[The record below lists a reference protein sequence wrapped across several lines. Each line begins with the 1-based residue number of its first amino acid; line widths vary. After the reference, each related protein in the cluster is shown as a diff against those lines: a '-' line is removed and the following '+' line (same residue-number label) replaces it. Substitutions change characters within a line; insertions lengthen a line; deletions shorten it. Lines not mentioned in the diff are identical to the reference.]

1 MDISLLKIALLA
13 YLISSLG
20 YTASLLVRR
29 VTIARVSTWTLTAA
43 FAFHTASLLLRWMT
57 TSRVPVIGMYE
68 TLSFSAWIMTAAYLA
83 FQVKT
88 KTRVLGAFVSPVVFL
103 LAAIAF
109 TRLEGVA
116 LIPQTLE
123 GGMVVAHV
131 ILSIAGEALFA
142 LASCAGLMYLIQD
155 GLLKKK
161 KSSRFIRF
169 LPPLKD
175 LDNINHL
182 CLLWGFPLLTFGV
195 VTGSLWART
204 AWGSPWQWD
213 PKLTWTLIAWVTY
226 AFLLHQRLA
235 IGWKGHKAA
244 VFSSFALIILLILF
258 AVEKMFFSTIHRF
271 FI

>member
-1 MDISLLKIALLA
+1 MDINLLKIALLA

-20 YTASLLVRR
+20 YIASLLVRK
-29 VTIARVSTWTLTAA
+29 VTIAKLSTWTLAAA
-43 FAFHTASLLLRWMT
+43 FAFHTISLLLRWVT

-68 TLSFSAWIMTAAYLA
+68 SLSFSAWIMTAAYLA

-103 LAAIAF
+103 LATAAF
-109 TRLEGVA
+109 TRLGGMA

-123 GGMVVAHV
+123 GGMVVTHV

-155 GLLKKK
+155 GLLKNK
-161 KSSRFIRF
+161 KSSRFVKF
-169 LPPLKD
+169 LPPLRD
-175 LDNINHL
+175 LDNINHV
-182 CLLWGFPLLTFGV
+182 CLLWGFPLLTSGV
-195 VTGSLWART
+195 IMGSLWAKT

-213 PKLTWTLIAWVTY
+213 PKQTWTLVAWLVY

-244 VFSSFALIILLILF
+244 VFSSFALIILVILF
-258 AVEKMFFSTIHRF
+258 AVEKMFSSTIHRF